1 MARERKWRLEVS
13 SKWGRI
19 YKFVKVNI
27 TRDTWMM
34 QIAGDG
40 TTEERGKMIYLSI
53 V

>member
-1 MARERKWRLEVS
+1 MS
-13 SKWGRI
+13 SKWARI

-34 QIAGDG
+34 QIAVDG
-40 TTEERGKMIYLSI
+40 TTEERRKMVCLTI